1 MLLRNILLKTGVSIK
16 TTVKIVKIPIN
27 TRSEYCLLT
36 ILNPPKMTPALKEQK
51 LDHILSIKSLNDI
64 ILYGMIS

>member
-1 MLLRNILLKTGVSIK
+1 
-16 TTVKIVKIPIN
+16 
-27 TRSEYCLLT
+27 
-36 ILNPPKMTPALKEQK
+36 MTPALKEQK